1 MIDKKIFSVI
11 SKINGEERISALFA
25 DNLIQAKKQLEDSGL
40 LQNHEVTGIR
50 QATKSDLEHM
60 KRIVPYFTSS
70 YMNLDVSTRRNLELT
85 ETLREKK
92 R

>member
-1 MIDKKIFSVI
+1 MTDKKIFSVI

-50 QATKSDLEHM
+50 QATKSDLEHIIKLM
-60 KRIVPYFTSS
+60 YNELYKRTAHCH
-70 YMNLDVSTRRNLELT
+70 NGDCNHENR
-85 ETLREKK
+85 
-92 R
+92 